1 MSNTERMSVLV
12 ILAHSK
18 YRKEKPL
25 KQELAVMLAG
35 SGFEV
40 LVATPC
46 RRFIALRLGMAIAAS
61 RPCQAV
67 IVERLPGEPPL
78 IPGGEM
84 AKSLAAALAELK
96 LSLPVWAVLLH
107 PGNNQ
112 ILSLETN
119 TCELKLKLGGISD
132 ADLPER
138 LLDNIKGSESE

>member
-1 MSNTERMSVLV
+1 MGSDKRLSVLV

-18 YRKEKPL
+18 YRKEKPPE
-25 KQELAVMLAG
+25 KELPIMLAG

-46 RRFIALRLGMAIAAS
+46 RRSIALRLGMASAAG

-67 IVERLPGEPPL
+67 IVERLPGEPRL

-84 AKSLAAALAELK
+84 AKSLAAALAKLK
-96 LSLPVWAVLLH
+96 LSLPVWAVLVH

-112 ILSLETN
+112 ILSLEAN

-132 ADLPER
+132 ADLPEQ
-138 LLDNIKGSESE
+138 LLGYIKTL